1 MRDLSGPFEE
11 CLTAVK
17 ERRNLQEIL
26 RRYPA
31 GRDDLIG
38 MLRLAVDLS
47 NLGAPTPDPAFRL
60 RARNRMLGLAA
71 QRRSVQLR
79 NPFTWLPRPA
89 ARLALAGM
97 VAVALVAAGVTA
109 AAASNHSLPGD
120 PLYGFKRGVERVQ
133 LVVTVDSAARA
144 RLQLHFADVR
154 LDEAQRLFS
163 LGRKDDAVALVSQY
177 DTDVAQFNRS
187 VASASFD
194 DGAITDLRQLVQERR
209 VRADASLNS
218 LAGSLSAQGDAKT
231 AAIVTQ
237 TQSHVDQALRGS
249 SSDLQAHA
257 GKGGP
262 TAHPAKPAGAQH

>member
-1 MRDLSGPFEE
+1 MPELSGPFEE

-26 RRYPA
+26 RRYPVE
-31 GRDDLIG
+31 RDDLIG
-38 MLRLAVDLS
+38 MLRLSVDLS

-71 QRRSVQLR
+71 QRRLPQRR
-79 NPFTWLPRPA
+79 NPLTWLPRPA
-89 ARLALAGM
+89 ARLAFAGM
-97 VAVALVAAGVTA
+97 VAVGLVAAGVTA
-109 AAASNHSLPGD
+109 AAASNQSLPGD
-120 PLYGFKRGVERVQ
+120 PLYGVKRGIEGVQ
-133 LVVTVDSAARA
+133 LAVTLDAAAKA
-144 RLQLHFADVR
+144 RLQLHFADAR

-177 DTDVAQFNRS
+177 DTDVAQFKQS

-194 DGAITDLRQLVQERR
+194 DGAISDLSQLVQERR
-209 VRADASLNS
+209 VRADASLNA

-257 GKGGP
+257 SNGRP
-262 TAHPAKPAGAQH
+262 AAHPAKPAGAPH